1 MGLLGAADDKGA
13 IRGDGGANG
22 AAGGALQRGALQLED
37 LLAQRPKMGGKE
49 ADGGVVGGDQ
59 QLAVSMAAT
68 AICLILFQRGR
79 RSVVG
84 DTLNGNHPRGT
95 STLADVLLGNV
106 LQAVGEVEEEP
117 AVGRTEHQYG
127 ATISGEARRGDQISA
142 VQRGPV
148 IAFQGDVPREE
159 RPLLRQRPQADDPAE
174 GGTDQVA
181 VIRRGQEADG
191 AEVVLVA
198 EHQQAVHLGDVPQAD
213 GSVQGH
219 RGEEVVGGPGE
230 VHHLVAVALEDGKEE
245 EGGVV
250 GGEGQRAGRQA
261 GHHLLRDGPCGAK
274 AGKVAPRLRR
284 AVEADVGVSAPGGQK
299 LAAAAEGGRPNRP
312 LGLVDLL
319 RQVDVGEFE
328 RWAAPPI
335 DASSD
340 VVAAV
345 VDTVVEVVV
354 VGAAAAEVTCH
365 RSIE

>member
-1 MGLLGAADDKGA
+1 MGLLGAADDEGA
-13 IRGDGGANG
+13 IGGDGGANG

-37 LLAQRPKMGGKE
+37 LLAQRPKVRGKE

-68 AICLILFQRGR
+68 AIIFFPRGR
-79 RSVVG
+79 RSAVG
-84 DTLNGNHPRGT
+84 DTLNGNHPRRA
-95 STLADVLLGNV
+95 STLTDVLLGNV
-106 LQAVGEVEEEP
+106 LQAVGEVEEEA

-127 ATISGEARRGDQISA
+127 AAVSGEARRGDQISA

-159 RPLLRQRPQADDPAE
+159 RPLLRQRPQADDAPQ

-219 RGEEVVGGPGE
+219 RGEKVVGGPGE

-250 GGEGQRAGRQA
+250 GGEGQRTGRQA
-261 GHHLLRDGPCGAK
+261 GHHLLRDGPCGAE

-299 LAAAAEGGRPNRP
+299 LAAAAEGGGPNRP
-312 LGLVDLL
+312 LRLVDLL
-319 RQVDVGEFE
+319 RQVDVGELE

-340 VVAAV
+340 VVVAVV
-345 VDTVVEVVV
+345 VDTVVEVV
-354 VGAAAAEVTCH
+354 GAAAAAAEVTCH